1 MTALIV
7 WQEGAWDPTITALA
21 DAVVGDWLKIDSIW
35 EALRYRSGIHLRRDA
50 SSDDPR
56 EFLREALT
64 TAHHRNLLRAFAS
77 HLMKEGLVRDRDD
90 FQKRLNAVLGP
101 AAFELQRFQSGVFRP
116 VSALIAGRGLL
127 QACDYVCRIDVNDQ
141 HTGTGVLVRP
151 MLVATAAHVVW
162 DLIAKQ
168 ADGSPDLDSD
178 GCLRAIPD
186 SVGQLTLTFGDVEDY
201 LPDSD
206 GIYRREGDAAP
217 LHPNWLAWGSRPS
230 QNEYPTLTNIRD
242 IAGIDKGQGP
252 WDLVLIRLA
261 EPRSLPGQTLRADAP
276 PSRPFVIHVLHHPTG
291 GTDRG
296 QPLLWSIGKLDQQ
309 LGRPPVRCLH
319 DANTLGGSSGAPIF
333 DSRWRI
339 VALHQAGERVL
350 QSYSDA
356 RAKADTSRNRAVP
369 VRHWLKRL
377 DAIERALLMD
387 VPYVKELRG
396 SPGLVPD
403 PYPVIGRRETQE
415 WVWRA
420 MQPGATAAERL
431 LIVRGQP
438 RTGLRFT
445 KRLMREMVTSRGCL
459 ISALDM
465 VNMLHEDAIG
475 FKRRVAGTLS
485 GPAGAALDTGLNT
498 GLTTVQRD
506 IRTGVAPAL
515 GSELEQLAGGR
526 AIFLV
531 LEGFSQAWLDDPP
544 AVRDLLVNL
553 VRRLAEFPL
562 LRLVLVGWLEEPPP
576 GFEGSVE
583 NLSLPTAED
592 VAYYFTPAGE
602 KPGEP
607 LITMIQTSLERAS
620 QRGSTGYAAAHEV
633 VNYIT
638 QVMLPALRNIA
649 APDAGSRP

>member
-1 MTALIV
+1 MTALIALP
-7 WQEGAWDPTITALA
+7 EGVWDPNITALA
-21 DAVVGDWLKIDSIW
+21 DTVVGDWLKIDSIW
-35 EALRYRSGIHLRRDA
+35 EALRRRRSIHLRRDA

-56 EFLREALT
+56 EFLLEALA

-77 HLMKEGLVRDRDD
+77 HLMKEGLVRDD
-90 FQKRLNAVLGP
+90 FQKRLDAVLGP
-101 AAFELQRFQSGVFRP
+101 AAFELQRFQSGVFTP

-127 QACDYVCRIDVNDQ
+127 RACDYICRIDVNDQ
-141 HTGTGVLVRP
+141 HAGTGVLVRP
-151 MLVATAAHVVW
+151 TLVATAAHVVW

-168 ADGSPDLDSD
+168 ADGSPDLDAAGS
-178 GCLRAIPD
+178 LQAIPD
-186 SVGQLTLTFGDVEDY
+186 SIGQLTLTFGDVEDY
-201 LPDSD
+201 LPNSD
-206 GIYRREGDAAP
+206 GTYRQEGEVAP

-230 QNEYPTLTNIRD
+230 QNEFPTVPDIRD
-242 IAGIDKGQGP
+242 IAGIDMRQGP

-261 EPRSLPGQTLRADAP
+261 APRILPGQTLRVGAP
-276 PSRPFVIHVLHHPTG
+276 PSRPFVIHVLHHPNG

-296 QPLLWSIGKLDQQ
+296 QPLLWSIGKLDEQ
-309 LGRPPVRCLH
+309 LGRPAVRCLH

-350 QSYSDA
+350 QSYTDA
-356 RAKADTSRNRAVP
+356 RPKADTSRNRAVP
-369 VRHWLKRL
+369 VRHWSKQL
-377 DAIERALLMD
+377 DAIERALLLD

-396 SPGLVPD
+396 SPGLTPD
-403 PYPVIGRRETQE
+403 PNPVIGRRETQE

-438 RTGLRFT
+438 GTGLRFT
-445 KRLMREMVTSRGCL
+445 KRLVRELVTSRGCL
-459 ISALDM
+459 IAALDM
-465 VNMLHEDAIG
+465 VNVLHEDAIG

-485 GPAGAALDTGLNT
+485 GQAVAPLDAGLNT

-506 IRTGVAPAL
+506 IRTGVAPGL
-515 GSELEQLAGGR
+515 GRELEQLADGR

-531 LEGFSQAWLDDPP
+531 LEGFGQAWLDDPP

-553 VRRLAEFPL
+553 IHRLAEFPL
-562 LRLVLVGWLEEPPP
+562 LRLVFVGWLEEPPP

-602 KPGEP
+602 EP
-607 LITMIQTSLERAS
+607 DEQLITMIQTSLEGAN

-633 VNYIT
+633 VNYMT
-638 QVMLPALRNIA
+638 QVVLPALRRIA
-649 APDAGSRP
+649 PPDAGSRL